1 MNMDNVIDFA
11 MTKLF
16 KLAEYVC
23 SKCSSIVD
31 EPAATQEIIPTIRF
45 TNEDKMIERELV

>member
-16 KLAEYVC
+16 KLAEWDFLI
-23 SKCSSIVD
+23 K
-31 EPAATQEIIPTIRF
+31 
-45 TNEDKMIERELV
+45 KMKR